1 MAACARRRRGK
12 GVRRRVGARGDSDKD
27 DGDCDMHM
35 GLARMCEVQIGKI
48 IITTMAIM
56 MVTSTP
62 TEKLTSPWEIAD
74 QCQCGPDTARIETG
88 SKGIE
93 GDDGE

>member
-1 MAACARRRRGK
+1 
-12 GVRRRVGARGDSDKD
+12 
-27 DGDCDMHM
+27 
-35 GLARMCEVQIGKI
+35 MCEVQIGKI

-74 QCQCGPDTARIETG
+74 QCQCGPDTAEEG
-88 SKGIE
+88 SEASEGKLGCKGYAR
-93 GDDGE
+93 GGNGNMGSNGGS